1 MSKFFIA
8 GVAFLFVFITNSNA
22 QVIDTLA
29 IDTFAK
35 VNRLDEVEV
44 RALHSNMVTRRFPA
58 TVYAVNASSNDI
70 ILPVNINESLNK
82 IPAIYAHTGTFNT
95 SRITMRGIG
104 TRSLYG
110 TRKINALFNDI
121 PLTSGEGDTFI
132 DDIDLQFVDRMEV
145 VGGPTA
151 GIYGPA
157 LGGTL
162 LLYSA
167 PVAKQNSFLLNTGV
181 GSYGTFQNSFRA
193 DLSKGLSAL
202 SVKYKNVSSDGY
214 RDNNTYNRHSALIN
228 YNHKGPKSSWSF
240 LALFTDVKADIPSSV
255 DSASFANNPR
265 AAATTWAKTRG
276 RENTQR
282 LLAGVTHQY
291 KFNDQLSAFTTLYG
305 LYKKSVEVR
314 PFNFM
319 NEDDKSGGVKL
330 YMQKKFSKVEG
341 LTVTPGISA
350 FFERYQPSLFENI
363 GGVGEKGSKIA
374 DNVENIYQAN
384 AFLIAGYAP
393 DLKNF
398 ITISLNLNKFGF
410 NDKNIF
416 TSGAVQR
423 YNHAVNF
430 SPRIS
435 ASRQLVLN
443 HFVFASLSHGLS
455 YPSMQEIIYPDG
467 TINDNVNPEKAWSF
481 EAGFK
486 GTQLL
491 KELRYTVSAYY
502 MPVSDLIVPERIAED
517 TYVGKNVGKS
527 RHTGFEISVE
537 KADPLLNASSWF
549 YVADYRLVY
558 NRQSNKFGDFLENG
572 VNYQGNNLPGVP
584 ENRMFA
590 LVNFR
595 VKRWFFVEPEIYLN
609 GETPMNDSNTKFY
622 NSYSVGNIRF
632 GYIFEKNRWNLRL
645 SAAINNLTDE
655 KYASMILINAPAAG
669 NRPPRYYYPAMP
681 RNYAIALSF
690 GFKG

>member
-1 MSKFFIA
+1 
-8 GVAFLFVFITNSNA
+8 
-22 QVIDTLA
+22 
-29 IDTFAK
+29 
-35 VNRLDEVEV
+35 VEV
-44 RALHSNMVTRRFPA
+44 RALHSNIITRRFPA
-58 TVYAVNASSNDI
+58 TVYALNTSRNDI

-82 IPAIYAHTGTFNT
+82 IPAVYAHTGTFNT

-132 DDIDLQFVDRMEV
+132 DDIDLQFVDRLEV
-145 VGGPTA
+145 LGGPTA

-162 LLYSA
+162 LLYSVPA
-167 PVAKQNSFLLNTGV
+167 AQQNSLLLNTSV
-181 GSYGTFQNSFRA
+181 GSYGTFQNSVQA
-193 DLSKGLSAL
+193 NLSRESTAF
-202 SVKYKNVSSDGY
+202 SFKYKNVHSDGY
-214 RDNNTYNRHSALIN
+214 RDNNNYDRHSALIN
-228 YNHKGPKSSWSF
+228 FNRDGRKSSWSF
-240 LALFTDVKADIPSSV
+240 LALFTGVKAEIPSSV
-255 DSASFANNPR
+255 DSASFYGNPKA
-265 AAATTWAKTRG
+265 AAATWLKTRG

-282 LLAGVTHQY
+282 FLAGVTHQY
-291 KFNDQLSAFTTLYG
+291 RFNNQLSVFTTLYG

-330 YMQKKFSKVEG
+330 YFRKKFKGIEG
-341 LTVTPGISA
+341 LTITQGIST

-393 DLKNF
+393 DWKNY

-416 TSGAVQR
+416 TSGSVQK
-423 YNHAVNF
+423 YTHAINF

-435 ASRQLVLN
+435 VSRQLVVN
-443 HFVFASLSHGLS
+443 HFVFGSISHGLS

-467 TINDNVNPEKAWSF
+467 SINNDVNPERAWSF

-486 GTQLL
+486 GTQLF
-491 KELRYTVSAYY
+491 KELRYSISAYF
-502 MPVSDLIVPERIAED
+502 MPVVDLIVPERIAED
-517 TYVGKNVGKS
+517 SYVGKNVGKS
-527 RHTGFEISVE
+527 KHTGVELSIE
-537 KADPLLNASSWF
+537 KADPLFSASSWF
-549 YVADYRLVY
+549 YLADYKLVY
-558 NRQSNKFGDFLENG
+558 NWQSNKFGNFIQDG
-572 VNYQGNNLPGVP
+572 INYQDNSLPGVP

-590 LVNFR
+590 SVNFR
-595 VKRWFFVEPEIYLN
+595 IGKLFFLEPEVYLN
-609 GETPMNDSNTKFY
+609 GETPMNDRNTRFY
-622 NSYSVGNIRF
+622 NSYSIANLRM
-632 GYIFEKNRWNLRL
+632 GYLYDNNRWNLRL
-645 SAAINNLTDE
+645 SCVINNILDE

-669 NRPPRYYYPAMP
+669 VRPPRYYYPGMP
-681 RNYAIALSF
+681 RNFMLSLSF
-690 GFKG
+690 GFGS